1 MLWFWCYMLM
11 LHLEFTCCD
20 YCLDTAHHQ
29 KLLSK
34 LHMHV
39 LSHYKLRINLR
50 NQIGTERIEQI
61 EQRSVLFVS
70 EWHLVLCSSVFRAI
84 MVPALWTMNGA
95 VKWHLRCSI
104 HSSLTGSARLL
115 NSTKRHSFQEDAW
128 ILWYRSTFYMF
139 RSSFYWLK
147 KEEWGFECAG
157 FWMCGVDFNV

>member
-1 MLWFWCYMLM
+1 M

-39 LSHYKLRINLR
+39 LSQYKLKDKPEKSNR
-50 NQIGTERIEQI
+50 NRTNWTA
-61 EQRSVLFVS
+61 QRLFVS

-104 HSSLTGSARLL
+104 HSSLTSSGRLL
-115 NSTKRHSFQEDAW
+115 NITKRHSFQEDAW
-128 ILWYRSTFYMF
+128 ILWYRSAFYMF
-139 RSSFYWLK
+139 RSSFHWLK
-147 KEEWGFECAG
+147 KEECGFECAG
-157 FWMCGVDFNV
+157 FWMCCVDFNV